1 MASTLIEA
9 CKTRRRNRRP
19 FRFEEFAMPGTID
32 GLSGAFRENIR
43 FFLQEFAVLEDYI
56 VAGMPLWSTW
66 FITASN
72 GAVFPLYTIEETV
85 QHSPEP
91 FCDHC
96 KFAGWGHHY
105 VSKRRYHLIV
115 PANANW
121 EKPLTSNCLE
131 IGSHIL
137 HGLIHCNGYGHLL
150 CINGVREDSHS
161 LPATHFMDF
170 WDRLCTALKTRK
182 VSVFDVS
189 MKGGMELRLLHGVT
203 YGMSWFGKWG
213 YKFNRGS
220 FGVTEQKYK
229 IAIDYL
235 QSLGLDKILN
245 DFKKSH
251 SGRRKIKQVID
262 KYREMSENPLIT
274 ISELLQFKL
283 SLKCRASNQNKT
295 KLAEAYHY
303 CSSKSN
309 AQDNDTNPMS
319 VKTFLNILVK
329 SDCRWP
335 ARRLEFVL
343 VVIVNLLKEK
353 KANES
358 SENAGM
364 MTRQELRDGIR
375 KCIGDTGL
383 IDFVLKSI
391 RCFALG
397 THIVRRTTN
406 PTTKLLE
413 FTIDEAAKET
423 TEVARFP
430 FLDENNECR
439 WDEGRLKQ
447 AAEAIVDILKTHNG
461 NGSMSRKELRDK
473 AREHVRDTG
482 LIDFLLKSMNNS
494 VVGNHVVYRSRNS
507 LTKRIEFLIHDF
519 EDSSSGEE
527 SIDIYADVKL
537 LYDNVLLGYPGL
549 DSVISATQ
557 VILDS
562 KQFVKEWVFQ
572 DQENRMESMP
582 LTCQVLPSFDELE
595 TELTRPLSPGEV
607 VVVPGCITIGELK
620 KVAQSALRDT
630 YCIMENFVVK
640 QIGGL
645 KGIEDE
651 RVLMCTVSSEAHV
664 WVRGCGLDLGT
675 EMRYQDGS
683 QNSKVKCV
691 CGTKEDDGERMVE
704 CDACQAWQHTRC
716 CGIDDDEDAPS
727 VFLCGTCG
735 GKW

>member
-1 MASTLIEA
+1 M
-9 CKTRRRNRRP
+9 
-19 FRFEEFAMPGTID
+19 
-32 GLSGAFRENIR
+32 
-43 FFLQEFAVLEDYI
+43 
-56 VAGMPLWSTW
+56 
-66 FITASN
+66 
-72 GAVFPLYTIEETV
+72 
-85 QHSPEP
+85 
-91 FCDHC
+91 
-96 KFAGWGHHY
+96 
-105 VSKRRYHLIV
+105 
-115 PANANW
+115 
-121 EKPLTSNCLE
+121 
-131 IGSHIL
+131 
-137 HGLIHCNGYGHLL
+137 
-150 CINGVREDSHS
+150 
-161 LPATHFMDF
+161 
-170 WDRLCTALKTRK
+170 
-182 VSVFDVS
+182 FDVS

-229 IAIDYL
+229 IAIEYL

-245 DFKKSH
+245 DFKKTPL
-251 SGRRKIKQVID
+251 GRRKIKQVID
-262 KYREMSENPLIT
+262 KYRELSETPLIT
-274 ISELLQFKL
+274 ISELLQFMR
-283 SLKCRASNQNKT
+283 SLKCRTPVHNKT
-295 KLAEAYHY
+295 KLVEAYHY

-309 AQDNDTNPMS
+309 ALDNDIKPMS
-319 VKTFLNILVK
+319 AETFVNMLVK

-353 KANES
+353 KENES
-358 SENAGM
+358 SRNAGM
-364 MTRQELRDGIR
+364 MTRQELRDGAR

-413 FTIDEAAKET
+413 FTIDEAVKET
-423 TEVARFP
+423 TEAARFP
-430 FLDENNECR
+430 FLDENLECR

-447 AAEAIVDILKTHNG
+447 AAEAIVEILKTHHG
-461 NGSMSRKELRDK
+461 DGSMSRQELRDK
-473 AREHVRDTG
+473 ARECVRDTG

-494 VVGNHVVYRSRNS
+494 VVGNQVVYRSRNP

-519 EDSSSGEE
+519 KDSSRGEE
-527 SIDIYADVKL
+527 SIDIYEDVQL

-572 DQENRMESMP
+572 DHENRMERMS
-582 LTCQVLPSFDELE
+582 LTCQVLPSFQELE
-595 TELTRPLSPGEV
+595 TELARPLSPGEV

-620 KVAQSALRDT
+620 KVAQCALRDT
-630 YCIMENFVVK
+630 YCVMESFVVK

-651 RVLMCTVSSEAHV
+651 RVLMSTVGSDAHV
-664 WVRGCGLDLGT
+664 WVRGCGLDLDT
-675 EMRYQDGS
+675 EMRYQDGA
-683 QNSKVKCV
+683 QNSKVECV
-691 CGTKEDDGERMVE
+691 CGIKEDDGERMVE